1 MQLGKG
7 TCALDPDFTIL
18 LTEDDAPDTSVD
30 PEFPLT
36 PSQQKIAD
44 KLLDGLSVGEVCL
57 LQGATGTGKT
67 VLLRYIARHLGGVLI
82 PIGRF
87 VALLRDR
94 SPAAIEETFLELV
107 EHHFRVGTI
116 LIIDDLHLILRV
128 VEDYDYPRLHLFE
141 CALSALLEQSEKQ
154 GKKLVFATDLEH
166 SPLLIRQRGYHWRLP
181 SPEAHDYKAICQ
193 FYLGITVSRVD
204 YDKLHDFAPAL
215 NYHQLKH
222 ACIWLRRE
230 AEVTHDIFSDYLAT
244 HNMVSNVDM
253 DEVPPVDWKQLKGV
267 DDLILELEAKIAL
280 PFENQALARQLQ
292 LKPKRG
298 VLLAG
303 PPGTGKTT
311 IGRALAHRLKSKF
324 FLIDGTVVAGSG
336 EFYSRV
342 ERIFDDAK
350 RNAPSIIFI
359 DDADVIFEEG
369 NHGFY
374 RYLLTMM
381 DGLESASAERV
392 CVMLTAMDPSSL
404 PPAMLRSG
412 RIELWLH
419 IRLPGEEARKE
430 ILSDRLRSLPFPLS
444 DANLLQLAR
453 ATHGLTGADLKAV
466 VEDAKLFFAY
476 DQVAE
481 AEGAPVE
488 HYFLR
493 AIATVRS
500 NRSNYKCKRGSS
512 LMSNPIGFPIEAHL

>member
-7 TCALDPDFTIL
+7 ARTLDPDLTIL
-18 LTEDDAPDTSVD
+18 LTEEDAPDTSVD
-30 PEFPLT
+30 PGFPLT

-44 KLLDGLSVGEVCL
+44 KLLEGLSVGEVCL
-57 LQGATGTGKT
+57 LQGAAGTGKT
-67 VLLRYIARHLGGVLI
+67 VLLRHLARHLGGVLI
-82 PIGRF
+82 PIGHF

-107 EHHFRVGTI
+107 EHHLRVATL

-154 GKKLVFATDLEH
+154 RKKLVFATDLEH
-166 SPLLIRQRGYHWRLP
+166 SPLLIRQHGYHWRLP
-181 SPEAHDYKAICQ
+181 SPEASDYEAICRY
-193 FYLGITVSRVD
+193 YLGNTVTHID
-204 YDKLHDFAPAL
+204 YEKLHDFAPAL

-222 ACIWLRRE
+222 ACIWVRRE
-230 AEVTHDIFSDYLAT
+230 APVTQEAFSDYLST

-253 DEVPPVDWKQLKGV
+253 DEVAPVDWKQLKGL
-267 DDLILELEAKIAL
+267 DDVILELEAKIAL

-336 EFYSRV
+336 EFYPRV
-342 ERIFDDAK
+342 ERIFEGAK

-359 DDADVIFEEG
+359 DDADVIFEDG

-392 CVMLTAMDPSSL
+392 CVMLTAMDASSL

-430 ILSDRLRSLPFPLS
+430 ILSDKLRLLPSPLS
-444 DANLLQLAR
+444 DVDLLQLAK
-453 ATHGLTGADLKAV
+453 ASHGLTGADLKAV
-466 VEDAKLFFAY
+466 VEDAKLLFAY
-476 DQVAE
+476 DQVTEAE
-481 AEGAPVE
+481 AVAVE
-488 HYFLR
+488 RYFLR

-500 NRSNYKCKRGSS
+500 NRSNYKSKKGSS
-512 LMSNPIGFPIEAHL
+512 LMTNPIGFPTE